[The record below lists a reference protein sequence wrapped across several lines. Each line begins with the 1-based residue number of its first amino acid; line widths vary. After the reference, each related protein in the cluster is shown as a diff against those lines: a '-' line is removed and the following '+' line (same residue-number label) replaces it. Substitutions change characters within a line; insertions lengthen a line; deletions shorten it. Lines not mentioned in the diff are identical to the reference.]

1 VANQLLE
8 KLVKLRQQKP
18 VVLIAAGS
26 AAGLLVGGAIA
37 WWSLQ
42 KPVIAGLPAG
52 ADIIPQDAALTVSLS
67 TNERQWQQLRQ
78 FGTPTTEAAFSKN
91 WAQFY
96 NQLLSANGFEFDRD
110 IKPWIG
116 SEMTIAFLAPAALS
130 NPQNPQQV
138 QPYSADPLKGDA
150 PPVLVLPIAN
160 PAKAQEL
167 LSQPKVANGQA
178 WVDRDYKGIKIREV
192 QGKTEHA
199 YAAAVLG
206 DRYVVISPDS
216 KAIEQ
221 VVDTFKGKAAIV
233 RTSGYSQAFTQL
245 KTESSP
251 LLRVY
256 VNVPTTNAVAAN
268 NATQPVP
275 PQGLALLQGSQGLA
289 ATMVLEP
296 EGVGIEAVSWLPD
309 DSKVRY
315 QVSNT
320 AERMPTLL
328 PASTVLMT
336 SGGKFQQSWQNYS
349 QLVGANSAVGGVF
362 NPGFIRQGF
371 NNLTGLDFD
380 KDLAAW
386 MDGEFSLALISQPA
400 IAGNSPNAAGSPSS
414 GSPNLAASPAKAGL
428 VILAQT
434 GDRKAAEA
442 AFKKLDAVMQERY
455 RYRVGPNKLGDQPV
469 VNWVSPFS
477 SLTLTHGWLSGNV
490 AFLAVGA
497 GVGSTIAPAPTQP
510 LAQNPLF
517 QTSSSETLTANNGH
531 FYLELERFADRSI
544 SLPLPTLPPEH
555 QAYLSAVRSLNV
567 TAAIQDARTTHYDV
581 QVLLRKVSN
590 PPAAPSPQAT
600 ALPEAA
606 PSSPTDGASGS
617 PSAESSPPDAASG
630 KSLAN

>member
-1 VANQLLE
+1 MANQFE
-8 KLVKLRQQKP
+8 KLFKLRPQKP

-26 AAGLLVGGAIA
+26 AIGLAVGGAIA

-42 KPVIAGLPAG
+42 QPVIAGLPAG
-52 ADIIPQDAALTVSLS
+52 ADIIPQNAALTVSLS
-67 TNERQWQQLRQ
+67 TNKSQWQQLRQ
-78 FGTPTTEAAFSKN
+78 FGTPATEAAFSKN
-91 WAQFY
+91 WSQFY
-96 NQLLSANGFEFDRD
+96 DQLLSANGFDFDRD
-110 IKPWIG
+110 IKPWVG

-138 QPYSADPLKGDA
+138 QPYTADPQKGDA

-160 PAKAQEL
+160 PAKAQAL
-167 LSQPKVANGQA
+167 LSQPKVADGQA

-233 RTSGYSQAFTQL
+233 RTPGYNQAFTQL

-251 LLRVY
+251 LLRLY
-256 VNVPTTNAVAAN
+256 VNVPTTSAVAAN

-289 ATMVLEP
+289 ATMVLES
-296 EGVGIEAVSWLPD
+296 EGVGVDAVSWLPD
-309 DSKVRY
+309 ESKVRY
-315 QVSNT
+315 QVSNS

-328 PASTVLMT
+328 PSSTVLMT
-336 SGGKFQQSWQNYS
+336 SGGKFQQAWQNYS
-349 QLVGANSAVGGVF
+349 QLVGANSATGGVF

-371 NNLTGLDFD
+371 NNLTGMDFD

-386 MDGEFSLALISQPA
+386 MDGEFSLAMVSEPA
-400 IAGNSPNAAGSPSS
+400 VKPTNPPPNSPSPAA
-414 GSPNLAASPAKAGL
+414 APAKAGL
-428 VILAQT
+428 MLLAQT
-434 GDRKAAEA
+434 GDRNAADV
-442 AFKKLDAVMQERY
+442 AFKKLDAVMRDRY
-455 RYRVGPNKLGDQPV
+455 HYRVEPSKLGDQPV

-477 SLTLTHGWLSGNV
+477 SLTLTRGWLNGNV
-490 AFLAVGA
+490 AFLTVGA
-497 GVGSTIAPAPTQP
+497 GVGSTIAPAPAKS
-510 LAQNPLF
+510 LLQNPLF
-517 QTSSSETLTANNGH
+517 QSSSSKTLTSNNGH

-544 SLPLPTLPPEH
+544 SLPLPILPPEN
-555 QAYLSAVRSLNV
+555 QAYLSAIRSLNV
-567 TAAIQDARTTHYDV
+567 TAAIQDSRTTKFDV

-590 PPAAPSPQAT
+590 PPVLPSP
-600 ALPEAA
+600 EG
-606 PSSPTDGASGS
+606 SPTVTPQAE
-617 PSAESSPPDAASG
+617 PSAQPDATPG

>member
-1 VANQLLE
+1 MANQRFKNLFKPGQL
-8 KLVKLRQQKP
+8 KLRQQKP
-18 VVLIAAGS
+18 VVLIVAGS
-26 AAGLLVGGAIA
+26 ATGLLIGGAIA

-42 KPVIAGLPAG
+42 QPVIAELPTG
-52 ADIIPQDAALTVSLS
+52 ADIIPQNAALTVSIS
-67 TNERQWQQLRQ
+67 TNASQWQQLRQ

-91 WAQFY
+91 WSQFY
-96 NQLLSANGFEFDRD
+96 DQLLSANGFEFDRD
-110 IKPWIG
+110 IKPWVG
-116 SEMTIAFLAPAALS
+116 SEMTIAFLAPAALT
-130 NPQNPQQV
+130 NPQNSQQV

-150 PPVLVLPIAN
+150 PPVLVLLIAN
-160 PAKAQEL
+160 PLKAKEL
-167 LSQPKVANGQA
+167 LSQPRVADGQA

-251 LLRVY
+251 LLRLY
-256 VNVPTTNAVAAN
+256 VNVPTTSAVVAN

-289 ATMVLEP
+289 ATMALEP
-296 EGVGIEAVSWLPD
+296 NGVGIDAVSWLPD

-315 QVSNT
+315 QVSNN
-320 AERMPTLL
+320 AERMPALL
-328 PASTVLMT
+328 PASAVLMT
-336 SGGKFQQSWQNYS
+336 SGGKFQQSWQTYS
-349 QLVGANSAVGGVF
+349 QLVGANGATGGVF

-386 MDGEFSLALISQPA
+386 MDGEFSLALVSQPA
-400 IAGNSPNAAGSPSS
+400 VTGNSPSAATS
-414 GSPNLAASPAKAGL
+414 APAKAGVL
-428 VILAQT
+428 ILAQT
-434 GDRKAAEA
+434 SDRKAADA
-442 AFKKLDAVMQERY
+442 AFKKLDAVMQDRY
-455 RYRVGPNKLGDQPV
+455 HYRVESGKLGDQPI

-477 SLTLTHGWLSGNV
+477 SLTLTRGWLSGNV

-497 GVGSTIAPAPTQP
+497 GVGSTIAPAPTQS

-517 QTSSSETLTANNGH
+517 QSSSSKTLLSNNGH

-555 QAYLSAVRSLNV
+555 QAYLSAIRSLNV
-567 TAAIQDARTTHYDV
+567 TAAIQDARTAKYDV
-581 QVLLRKVSN
+581 HVLLRKVSN
-590 PPAAPSPQAT
+590 PPTVPSPQAT
-600 ALPEAA
+600 ATPDAA
-606 PSSPTDGASGS
+606 PKS
-617 PSAESSPPDAASG
+617 PSADPSAPSDAAPG
-630 KSLAN
+630 KSLN